1 MPSCMTIGG
10 YTSVHYER
18 AKPAKKREER
28 SMWINIFDPASS
40 PELKSQLEARLR
52 KHVEDVVLQDRKK
65 GECQNPIFEGARRDD
80 AKILPSG
87 TTTAF
92 VMTAGY
98 QYIGVYSDLNKI
110 SKSKEFV
117 FIGFSSGLHTQDK
130 KFKDG
135 TSMCG
140 KVFITEEDLQTIQK
154 DVSAPM
160 LLLDETILTGAT
172 FAVIGNAL
180 KRQLGH
186 TGEIYQAFGRQCL
199 ERWNGVIGPAMS
211 DFGKRDIPICTELR
225 TELTPQNIRTRQLLR
240 NS

>member
-1 MPSCMTIGG
+1 MTIGG
-10 YTSVHYER
+10 YTGVQYKR
-18 AKPAKKREER
+18 VKPAKKREER
-28 SMWINIFDPASS
+28 SIWINIFDPAS
-40 PELKSQLEARLR
+40 PLELKTKLETRLR
-52 KHVEDVVLQDRKK
+52 KHVEDVVLQDHKK
-65 GECQNPIFEGARRDD
+65 GECQNPIFEGSKRDD
-80 AKILPSG
+80 AEILPSG

-117 FIGFSSGLHTQDK
+117 FIGFSSGLHTGDK
-130 KFKDG
+130 KFRDD
-135 TSMCG
+135 TSMSG
-140 KVFITEEDLQTIQK
+140 KVFITERDLQTIQK
-154 DVSAPM
+154 NVGAPI
-160 LLLDETILTGAT
+160 LLLDDTILTGAT

-211 DFGKRDIPICTELR
+211 DFGRRDIPICTELR
-225 TELTPQNIRTRQLLR
+225 TGLTPQNTRMQQLLR